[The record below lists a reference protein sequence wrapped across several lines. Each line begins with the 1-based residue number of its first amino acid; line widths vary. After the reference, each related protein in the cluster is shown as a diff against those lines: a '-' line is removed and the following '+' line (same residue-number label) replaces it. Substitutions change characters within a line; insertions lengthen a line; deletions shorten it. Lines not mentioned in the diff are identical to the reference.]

1 MSPARPGEAVAG
13 EGESQSELL
22 LLLLP
27 MSGDEMTFTVL
38 AALSLFLPTIASS
51 SSRHVGSSLRCL
63 DLLVLRLP
71 LVQFMLMLTM
81 TLTLS

>member
-13 EGESQSELL
+13 EGESQSEL

>member
-1 MSPARPGEAVAG
+1 MAG

-22 LLLLP
+22 LLPL
-27 MSGDEMTFTVL
+27 MSGAEMTLTVF

-63 DLLVLRLP
+63 DLLLLRLP
-71 LVQFMLMLTM
+71 LVQFMLAPPVIAM
-81 TLTLS
+81 TLT